1 MRKTVFET
9 IVGALVI
16 AVAVGFMTFVYDRT
30 SAGDATGFEVFA
42 RFSTVDGLSIGDD
55 VPVSAIKI
63 GTVVDQTLDPAYF
76 RAVVHR
82 GIDPGVALP
91 EDTSA
96 AVVSQ
101 RLVGGKYVATE
112 PGGMDEIIPG
122 GSEIKLARSAVNLE
136 SLLCKFIYNAGGG
149 RAARS

>member
-9 IVGALVI
+9 IAGALVI
-16 AVAVGFMTFVYDRT
+16 AVEPGGMTFVYDRT

-42 RFSTVDGLSIGDD
+42 RFSTVDGLSIDDD
-55 VPVSAIKI
+55 VRVSAIKI
-63 GTVVDQTLDPAYF
+63 GAVVDQTLDPAF
-76 RAVVHR
+76 FQAVVHR

-101 RLVGGKYVATE
+101 GLLGGKYVAIE
-112 PGGMDEIIPG
+112 PGGMDELIPDG
-122 GSEIKLARSAVNLE
+122 GEIKLTQSAVSLE
-136 SLLCKFIYNAGGG
+136 SLLGKVIYNAGGG

>member
-76 RAVVHR
+76 RAVVHS

-91 EDTSA
+91 EGTSA

-112 PGGMDEIIPG
+112 PGGMDELIPDG
-122 GSEIKLARSAVNLE
+122 GEIKLTRSAVSLE
-136 SLLCKFIYNAGGG
+136 SLLGKFIYNAGGG